1 MLKILAKSV
10 QFLSERLS
18 VKRKMEAVNFYKHK
32 LLVLTKYG
40 HEMI

>member
-18 VKRKMEAVNFYKHK
+18 VKRKMEAVNV
-32 LLVLTKYG
+32 LLEQAPG
-40 HEMI
+40 FNQIWS